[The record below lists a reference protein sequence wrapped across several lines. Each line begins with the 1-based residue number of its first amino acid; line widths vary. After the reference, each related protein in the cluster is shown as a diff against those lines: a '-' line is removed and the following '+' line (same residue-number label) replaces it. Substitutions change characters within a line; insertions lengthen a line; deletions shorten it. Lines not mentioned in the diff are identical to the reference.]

1 MECHFYSGITIPPSA
16 GGWELLFVVMSSFSA
31 NINFPSSSADIYIF
45 CQALQFPL
53 LTPIELIV
61 RIVRTVT
68 YVDFCQ
74 RSPVSF
80 TVCRQVR
87 KIIVCL
93 SIIV

>member
-1 MECHFYSGITIPPSA
+1 MECHFYSGIMIPPSA
-16 GGWELLFVVMSSFSA
+16 GGWELLFVVISSFSA

-45 CQALQFPL
+45 CQVLGSLQFPL

-68 YVDFCQ
+68 YFDFCQ
-74 RSPVSF
+74 SSPVSF

-87 KIIVCL
+87 KIIV
-93 SIIV
+93 